1 MYKKRKYLYALFA
14 FMIAALICIP
24 QALQMRTQAAAKPG
38 TVKLNSISAPAYNKI
53 NVKWKKTSSA
63 THYIV
68 YYKKEGTKKWTKIK
82 TLDNSKSSYTH
93 TSSKKY
99 PIVVG
104 QKYTYTVKAY
114 NKNTK
119 KSGSYNKKGLTAYTK
134 PAMVKNIKATY
145 KDGIVTL
152 TWDKAA
158 GADKY
163 LVYRKD
169 NGKWKMLA
177 LKNSLSYEDA
187 AYKKGEV
194 NTYMVRGYYSGKKT
208 KGSYDKDGVSV
219 KVPADAA
226 KPTEK
231 PEPTEKPVIP
241 TPTATPSPKPT
252 KVPDP
257 TETPKPTEKPATPTP
272 TATPKP
278 VTPKPTKAPEPTE
291 KPVTPI
297 PTATPTEKP
306 ATPTPTATPIP
317 TATPTEKPATPTPT
331 ATPIPTATP
340 TPTPEPEMSVEE
352 MASEVI
358 RLTNIER
365 VKAGC
370 SPLQYHAGLQ
380 RAAMVRAEEITRKF
394 SHIRPDGTDS
404 STALY
409 ENGVACDGGENIAA
423 GQKTPEAVVRAW
435 MNSSGHKATM
445 MQQSITH
452 IGVGVCKSPIT
463 GQWLWVQDFSS
474 NPDLKGT
481 VNFNA
486 NGGLFIS
493 NNSNLVS
500 IVEPVGR
507 DMDIST
513 IETPVKEGYTFNGWT
528 YHESIITKFRVQ
540 KRVLEIIATWTPISE
555 S

>member
-1 MYKKRKYLYALFA
+1 MKKRRFFPCLLFLLA
-14 FMIAALICIP
+14 VILLMPASI
-24 QALQMRTQAAAKPG
+24 QAASAPG

-53 NVKWKKTSSA
+53 NVKWKKTSGA

-114 NKNTK
+114 NKKTK
-119 KSGSYNKKGLTAYTK
+119 KAGSYNKKGLTVYTK
-134 PAMVKNIKATY
+134 PAMVKNIKAAY

-152 TWDKAA
+152 TWDKVA

-187 AYKKGEV
+187 AYKKGAV

-208 KGSYDKDGVSV
+208 KGSYDNDGVSV
-219 KVPADAA
+219 SVPADAA

-231 PEPTEKPVIP
+231 PEPTPTEKPVTPI
-241 TPTATPSPKPT
+241 PTATPSPKPT

-257 TETPKPTEKPATPTP
+257 TEAPKPTEKPATPTP

-278 VTPKPTKAPEPTE
+278 VTPEPTKIPE
-291 KPVTPI
+291 
-297 PTATPTEKP
+297 
-306 ATPTPTATPIP
+306 
-317 TATPTEKPATPTPT
+317 PTEKPATPTPT

-340 TPTPEPEMSVEE
+340 TPSPEPEMSVEE

-365 VKAGC
+365 VKAGR

-481 VNFNA
+481 VIFDA
-486 NGGLFIS
+486 DGGVF
-493 NNSNLVS
+493 NSNGSNTLA
-500 IVEPVGR
+500 ITGPVDKIIR
-507 DMDIST
+507 MSE
-513 IETPVKEGYTFNGWT
+513 IEVPSREGYTFAGW
-528 YHESIITKFRVQ
+528 EDGISGVRIRKNIIKI
-540 KRVLEIIATWTPISE
+540 LATWTPISE

>member
-1 MYKKRKYLYALFA
+1 MKKRRLLPCLLFLLA
-14 FMIAALICIP
+14 VILVMPASI
-24 QALQMRTQAAAKPG
+24 QAASAPG

-53 NVKWKKTSSA
+53 NVKWKKTSGA

-114 NKNTK
+114 NTKTK
-119 KSGSYNKKGLTAYTK
+119 KTGYFNKKGLTTYTK
-134 PAMVKNIKATY
+134 PAMVKNVKASY

-152 TWDKAA
+152 TWNKAA

-194 NTYMVRGYYSGKKT
+194 NTYMVRSYYSDKKT

-219 KVPADAA
+219 KVPANAA

-231 PEPTEKPVIP
+231 
-241 TPTATPSPKPT
+241 
-252 KVPDP
+252 PDP

-291 KPVTPI
+291 KPVTP
-297 PTATPTEKP
+297 T
-306 ATPTPTATPIP
+306 P

-340 TPTPEPEMSVEE
+340 TPSPEPEMSVEE

-365 VKAGC
+365 VKAGR

-481 VNFNA
+481 VIFDA
-486 NGGLFIS
+486 DGGVF
-493 NNSNLVS
+493 NSNGSNTLA
-500 IVEPVGR
+500 ITGPVDKIIR
-507 DMDIST
+507 MSE
-513 IETPVKEGYTFNGWT
+513 IEVPSREGYTFAGWEDGISGVRIRKNT
-528 YHESIITKFRVQ
+528 IKI
-540 KRVLEIIATWTPISE
+540 LATWTPISE

>member
-1 MYKKRKYLYALFA
+1 MKRRRFSFLALLMLA
-14 FMIAALICIP
+14 VILLMPASI
-24 QALQMRTQAAAKPG
+24 QAASAPG

-53 NVKWKKTSSA
+53 NVKWKKTSGA

-82 TLDNSKSSYTH
+82 TLDNTKSRYTH

-114 NKNTK
+114 NKKTK
-119 KSGSYNKKGLTAYTK
+119 KAGSYNSKGLTTYTK
-134 PAMVKNIKATY
+134 PEMVKNIKAVY

-219 KVPADAA
+219 KIPADAA

-252 KVPDP
+252 KAPDP
-257 TETPKPTEKPATPTP
+257 TEAPKPTEKPVTPTP

-291 KPVTPI
+291 KPVTP
-297 PTATPTEKP
+297 
-306 ATPTPTATPIP
+306 TPTATP
-317 TATPTEKPATPTPT
+317 TPTEKPATPTPT

-340 TPTPEPEMSVEE
+340 TPTPSPEPEMSVEE

-365 VKAGC
+365 VKAGR

-394 SHIRPDGTDS
+394 SHTRPDGTDS

-481 VNFNA
+481 VIFDADGGVFNST
-486 NGGLFIS
+486 GS
-493 NNSNLVS
+493 NTLA
-500 IVEPVGR
+500 ITGPVGK
-507 DMDIST
+507 IIYSSE
-513 IETPVKEGYTFNGWT
+513 IEVPSKEGYLFNGW
-528 YHESIITKFRVQ
+528 EENLRSIRIQSRPDKV
-540 KRVLEIIATWTPISE
+540 IATWTPISE

>member
-1 MYKKRKYLYALFA
+1 MKKRRLLPCLLFLLA
-14 FMIAALICIP
+14 VILVMPASI
-24 QALQMRTQAAAKPG
+24 QAASAPG

-53 NVKWKKTSSA
+53 NVKWKKTSGA

-114 NKNTK
+114 NTKTK
-119 KSGSYNKKGLTAYTK
+119 KTGYFNKKVLTTYTK
-134 PAMVKNIKATY
+134 PAMVKNVKASY

-152 TWDKAA
+152 TWNKAA

-194 NTYMVRGYYSGKKT
+194 NTYMVRSYYSDKKT

-219 KVPADAA
+219 KVPANAA

-252 KVPDP
+252 K
-257 TETPKPTEKPATPTP
+257 
-272 TATPKP
+272 
-278 VTPKPTKAPEPTE
+278 APEPTE
-291 KPVTPI
+291 KPVTPTPI
-297 PTATPTEKP
+297 ATP
-306 ATPTPTATPIP
+306 
-317 TATPTEKPATPTPT
+317 TPTEKPATPTPT

-340 TPTPEPEMSVEE
+340 TPAAPTPEMSVEE
-352 MASEVI
+352 MASEVV

-365 VKAGC
+365 VKAGL
-370 SPLQYHAGLQ
+370 SPLQHHAGLQ

-394 SHIRPDGTDS
+394 SHTRPDGTDS

-409 ENGVACDGGENIAA
+409 ENGVSCSCGENIAA

-435 MNSSGHKATM
+435 MNSPGHKAA
-445 MQQSITH
+445 ILDPDATH

-463 GQWLWVQDFSS
+463 GQWLWVQDFSY

-481 VNFNA
+481 VSFNA
-486 NGGLFIS
+486 NGGVFQSNNNGFIS
-493 NNSNLVS
+493 L
-500 IVEPVGR
+500 VEPVGK
-507 DMDIST
+507 DIDIST
-513 IETPVKEGYTFNGWT
+513 IEVPEREGYKFNCWT
-528 YHESIITKFRVQ
+528 YHESMITGFRVQ
-540 KRVLEIIATWTPISE
+540 KRTLEIIATWTPISE

>member
-1 MYKKRKYLYALFA
+1 MKKRRLLPCLLFLLA
-14 FMIAALICIP
+14 VILVMPASI
-24 QALQMRTQAAAKPG
+24 QAASAPG
-38 TVKLNSISAPAYNKI
+38 TVKLSSISAPAYNKI
-53 NVKWKKTSSA
+53 NVKWKKTSGA

-68 YYKKEGTKKWTKIK
+68 YYKEEGTKKWIKIK

-99 PIVVG
+99 PVVVG

-114 NKNTK
+114 NTKTK
-119 KSGSYNKKGLTAYTK
+119 KAGSYNKKGLTTYTK
-134 PAMVKNIKATY
+134 PAMVKNVKASY

-152 TWDKAA
+152 TWNKAA

-194 NTYMVRGYYSGKKT
+194 NTYMVRSYYSGKKT

-219 KVPADAA
+219 KVPANAA

-231 PEPTEKPVIP
+231 PEATEKPVIP

-252 KVPDP
+252 KVP
-257 TETPKPTEKPATPTP
+257 
-272 TATPKP
+272 
-278 VTPKPTKAPEPTE
+278 EPTE
-291 KPVTPI
+291 KPVTPTPI
-297 PTATPTEKP
+297 ATP
-306 ATPTPTATPIP
+306 
-317 TATPTEKPATPTPT
+317 TPTEKPATPTPT

-340 TPTPEPEMSVEE
+340 TPAAPTPTPEMSVEE

-365 VKAGC
+365 VKAGR

-481 VNFNA
+481 VIFDA
-486 NGGLFIS
+486 DGGVFSSNGS
-493 NNSNLVS
+493 NTLAVTG
-500 IVEPVGR
+500 PVGK
-507 DMDIST
+507 IIYSSE
-513 IETPVKEGYTFNGWT
+513 IEVPSKEGYSFNGW
-528 YHESIITKFRVQ
+528 EENLRSIRIQSRPDKV
-540 KRVLEIIATWTPISE
+540 IATWTPISE

>member
-1 MYKKRKYLYALFA
+1 MKKRRFFPCLLFLLA
-14 FMIAALICIP
+14 VILLMPASI
-24 QALQMRTQAAAKPG
+24 QAASAPG
-38 TVKLNSISAPAYNKI
+38 TVKLSSISAPAYNKI

-114 NKNTK
+114 NKKTK
-119 KSGSYNKKGLTAYTK
+119 KAGSYNKKGLTAYTK
-134 PAMVKNIKATY
+134 PAMVKNIKVAY

-278 VTPKPTKAPEPTE
+278 VTP
-291 KPVTPI
+291 
-297 PTATPTEKP
+297 
-306 ATPTPTATPIP
+306 IP

-340 TPTPEPEMSVEE
+340 TPSPEPEMSVEE

-365 VKAGC
+365 VKAGR

-481 VNFNA
+481 VIFDA
-486 NGGLFIS
+486 DGGVFSSNGS
-493 NNSNLVS
+493 NTLAVTG
-500 IVEPVGR
+500 PVGK
-507 DMDIST
+507 IIYSSE
-513 IETPVKEGYTFNGWT
+513 IEVPNKDGYLFNGW
-528 YHESIITKFRVQ
+528 EENLRSIRIQSRPDKV
-540 KRVLEIIATWTPISE
+540 IATWTPISE

>member
-1 MYKKRKYLYALFA
+1 MKRRRFSFLAL
-14 FMIAALICIP
+14 LILAVILLMP
-24 QALQMRTQAAAKPG
+24 VTIQAASAPG

-53 NVKWKKTSSA
+53 NVKWKKTSGA

-68 YYKKEGTKKWTKIK
+68 YYKKAGTKKWTKIK

-114 NKNTK
+114 NKKTK
-119 KSGSYNKKGLTAYTK
+119 KAGSYNKKGLTAYTK
-134 PAMVKNIKATY
+134 PAMVKNIKAAY

-187 AYKKGEV
+187 AYKKGAV

-208 KGSYDKDGVSV
+208 KGSYDNDGISVS
-219 KVPADAA
+219 VPADAA

-231 PEPTEKPVIP
+231 PEPTPTEKPVTPI
-241 TPTATPSPKPT
+241 PTATPSPKPT

-257 TETPKPTEKPATPTP
+257 TEAPKPTEKPATPTP

-278 VTPKPTKAPEPTE
+278 VTPEPTKIPE
-291 KPVTPI
+291 
-297 PTATPTEKP
+297 
-306 ATPTPTATPIP
+306 
-317 TATPTEKPATPTPT
+317 PTEKPATPTPT

-340 TPTPEPEMSVEE
+340 TPSPSPEPEMSVEE

-365 VKAGC
+365 VKDGAA
-370 SPLQYHAGLQ
+370 PLQYHAGLQ

-394 SHIRPDGTDS
+394 SHTRPDGTDS

-463 GQWLWVQDFSS
+463 GQWLWVQDFSY
-474 NPDLKGT
+474 NPDAKGS
-481 VNFNA
+481 VIFDA
-486 NGGLFIS
+486 NGGVFSS
-493 NNSNLVS
+493 NNSNQLIISGPVDAMLKVS
-500 IVEPVGR
+500 KVEIPMK
-507 DMDIST
+507 D
-513 IETPVKEGYTFNGWT
+513 GYTFAGW
-528 YHESIITKFRVQ
+528 EDGITEVGIQEHPMRI
-540 KRVLEIIATWTPISE
+540 LATWTPISE

>member
-1 MYKKRKYLYALFA
+1 MKRRRFSFLALLVLA
-14 FMIAALICIP
+14 VILLMPVTI
-24 QALQMRTQAAAKPG
+24 QAASAPG
-38 TVKLNSISAPAYNKI
+38 TVKLSSISAPAYNKI
-53 NVKWKKTSSA
+53 KKKKKKTSGA

-68 YYKKEGTKKWTKIK
+68 YYKKAGMKKWTKIK

-114 NKNTK
+114 NKKTK
-119 KSGSYNKKGLTAYTK
+119 KAGSYNKKGLTVYTK
-134 PAMVKNIKATY
+134 PAMVKNIKAAY

-208 KGSYDKDGVSV
+208 KGNYDKDGVSV

-252 KVPDP
+252 KAPDP
-257 TETPKPTEKPATPTP
+257 TETPKPTEKPATP

-291 KPVTPI
+291 KPVTP
-297 PTATPTEKP
+297 T
-306 ATPTPTATPIP
+306 P

-340 TPTPEPEMSVEE
+340 TPSPEPEMRVEE
-352 MASEVI
+352 MASEV
-358 RLTNIER
+358 
-365 VKAGC
+365 
-370 SPLQYHAGLQ
+370 
-380 RAAMVRAEEITRKF
+380 VRAEEITRKF
-394 SHIRPDGTDS
+394 SHTRPDGT
-404 STALY
+404 TAETVLLDCGVS
-409 ENGVACDGGENIAA
+409 NGAGENIAA
-423 GQKTPEAVVRAW
+423 GQKTPEVVVRAW
-435 MNSSGHKATM
+435 MNSSGHRATM
-445 MQQSITH
+445 LNPNAKY

-463 GQWLWVQDFSS
+463 GQWLWTQEFSY
-474 NPDLKGT
+474 NPDVKGT
-481 VNFNA
+481 IIFDA
-486 NGGLFIS
+486 NGG
-493 NNSNLVS
+493 
-500 IVEPVGR
+500 
-507 DMDIST
+507 
-513 IETPVKEGYTFNGWT
+513 TF
-528 YHESIITKFRVQ
+528 ESHASSPNTKKQR
-540 KRVLEIIATWTPISE
+540 I
-555 S
+555 

>member
-1 MYKKRKYLYALFA
+1 MKKRRFFPCLLFLLA
-14 FMIAALICIP
+14 VILLMPASI
-24 QALQMRTQAAAKPG
+24 QAASAPG
-38 TVKLNSISAPAYNKI
+38 TVKLSSISAPAYNKI
-53 NVKWKKTSSA
+53 NVKWKKTSGA

-68 YYKKEGTKKWTKIK
+68 YYKKAGTKKWTKIK

-114 NKNTK
+114 NTKTK
-119 KSGSYNKKGLTAYTK
+119 KSGSYNNKGLTAYTK
-134 PAMVKNIKATY
+134 PAMVKNIKAAY

-177 LKNSLSYEDA
+177 LRNSLSYEDA

-208 KGSYDKDGVSV
+208 TGSYDKDGVSV

-241 TPTATPSPKPT
+241 TPTAT
-252 KVPDP
+252 
-257 TETPKPTEKPATPTP
+257 EAPKPTEKPATPTP

-278 VTPKPTKAPEPTE
+278 VTPKPTNAPEPTE
-291 KPVTPI
+291 KPVN
-297 PTATPTEKP
+297 PT
-306 ATPTPTATPIP
+306 P

-340 TPTPEPEMSVEE
+340 TPSPEPEMSVDE

-365 VKAGC
+365 VKAGR

-394 SHIRPDGTDS
+394 SHTRPDGTDS

-463 GQWLWVQDFSS
+463 GQWLWVQDFSY

-481 VNFNA
+481 VIFDA
-486 NGGLFIS
+486 DGGVFSSNGS
-493 NNSNLVS
+493 NTLAVTG
-500 IVEPVGR
+500 PVGK
-507 DMDIST
+507 IIYSSE
-513 IETPVKEGYTFNGWT
+513 IEVPSKDGYLFNGW
-528 YHESIITKFRVQ
+528 EENLRSIRIQPRPDKV
-540 KRVLEIIATWTPISE
+540 IATWTPISE

>member
-1 MYKKRKYLYALFA
+1 MKKRRFFPCLLFLLA
-14 FMIAALICIP
+14 VILLMPASI
-24 QALQMRTQAAAKPG
+24 QAASAPG
-38 TVKLNSISAPAYNKI
+38 TVKLSSISAPAYNKI

-114 NKNTK
+114 NKKTK
-119 KSGSYNKKGLTAYTK
+119 KAGFYNKKGLTAYTK
-134 PAMVKNIKATY
+134 PAMVKNIKAAY

-278 VTPKPTKAPEPTE
+278 VTP
-291 KPVTPI
+291 
-297 PTATPTEKP
+297 
-306 ATPTPTATPIP
+306 IP

-340 TPTPEPEMSVEE
+340 TPSPEPEMSVEE

-365 VKAGC
+365 VKAGR

-394 SHIRPDGTDS
+394 SHTRPDGTDS

-481 VNFNA
+481 VIFDA
-486 NGGLFIS
+486 DGGVF
-493 NNSNLVS
+493 NSNGSNTLA
-500 IVEPVGR
+500 ITGPVDKIIR
-507 DMDIST
+507 MSE
-513 IETPVKEGYTFNGWT
+513 IEVPSREGYTFAGW
-528 YHESIITKFRVQ
+528 EDGISGVRIRKNIIKI
-540 KRVLEIIATWTPISE
+540 LATWTPISE

>member
-1 MYKKRKYLYALFA
+1 MKRKRYSFLTLLVLAVILLMPA
-14 FMIAALICIP
+14 SI
-24 QALQMRTQAAAKPG
+24 QAASAPG

-53 NVKWKKTSSA
+53 NVKWKKTSGA

-114 NKNTK
+114 NKKTK

-134 PAMVKNIKATY
+134 PAMVKNIKAAY

-252 KVPDP
+252 KAPDP
-257 TETPKPTEKPATPTP
+257 TETPKPTEKPVTP

-291 KPVTPI
+291 KPVTP
-297 PTATPTEKP
+297 T
-306 ATPTPTATPIP
+306 P

-340 TPTPEPEMSVEE
+340 TPSPEPEMSVEE

-365 VKAGC
+365 VKAGR

-394 SHIRPDGTDS
+394 SHTRPDGTDS

-481 VNFNA
+481 VIFDA
-486 NGGLFIS
+486 DGGVF
-493 NNSNLVS
+493 NSNGSNTLA
-500 IVEPVGR
+500 ITGPVDKIIR
-507 DMDIST
+507 MSE
-513 IETPVKEGYTFNGWT
+513 IEVPSREGYTFAGW
-528 YHESIITKFRVQ
+528 EDGISGVRIRKNIIKI
-540 KRVLEIIATWTPISE
+540 LATWTPISE

>member
-1 MYKKRKYLYALFA
+1 MKKRRLFLCLL
-14 FMIAALICIP
+14 FMLAVMLLPATI
-24 QALQMRTQAAAKPG
+24 QAASAPG

-53 NVKWKKTSSA
+53 NVKWKKTSGA

-114 NKNTK
+114 NTKTK
-119 KSGSYNKKGLTAYTK
+119 KTGYFNKKGLTTYTK
-134 PAMVKNIKATY
+134 PAMVKNVKASY

-152 TWDKAA
+152 TWNKAA

-194 NTYMVRGYYSGKKT
+194 NTYMVRSYYSDKKT

-219 KVPADAA
+219 KVPANAA

-231 PEPTEKPVIP
+231 
-241 TPTATPSPKPT
+241 
-252 KVPDP
+252 PDP

-278 VTPKPTKAPEPTE
+278 VTPKPTKVPEPTE
-291 KPVTPI
+291 KPVTP
-297 PTATPTEKP
+297 T
-306 ATPTPTATPIP
+306 P

-340 TPTPEPEMSVEE
+340 TPAAPTPEMSVEE

-365 VKAGC
+365 VKAGR

-481 VNFNA
+481 VIFDA
-486 NGGLFIS
+486 DGGVFSSNGS
-493 NNSNLVS
+493 NTLAVTG
-500 IVEPVGR
+500 PVGK
-507 DMDIST
+507 IIYSSE
-513 IETPVKEGYTFNGWT
+513 IEVPSKDGYLFNGW
-528 YHESIITKFRVQ
+528 EENLRSIRIQSRPDKV
-540 KRVLEIIATWTPISE
+540 IATWTPISE
-555 S
+555 TMRKSL

>member
-1 MYKKRKYLYALFA
+1 MKKRRFFPCLLFLLA
-14 FMIAALICIP
+14 VILLMPASI
-24 QALQMRTQAAAKPG
+24 QAASAPG

-53 NVKWKKTSSA
+53 NVKWKKTSGA

-114 NKNTK
+114 NKKTK
-119 KSGSYNKKGLTAYTK
+119 KAGSYNKKGLTAYTK
-134 PAMVKNIKATY
+134 PAMVKNIKAAY

-278 VTPKPTKAPEPTE
+278 VTPKPTKAPEPT
-291 KPVTPI
+291 
-297 PTATPTEKP
+297 
-306 ATPTPTATPIP
+306 
-317 TATPTEKPATPTPT
+317 ATPTEKPATPTPT

-340 TPTPEPEMSVEE
+340 TPSPEPEMSVEE

-365 VKAGC
+365 VKAGR

-394 SHIRPDGTDS
+394 SHTRPDGTDS

-481 VNFNA
+481 VIFDA
-486 NGGLFIS
+486 DGGVF
-493 NNSNLVS
+493 NSNGSNTLA
-500 IVEPVGR
+500 ITGPVDKIIR
-507 DMDIST
+507 MSE
-513 IETPVKEGYTFNGWT
+513 IEVPSREGYTFAGW
-528 YHESIITKFRVQ
+528 EDGISGVRIRKNIIKI
-540 KRVLEIIATWTPISE
+540 LATWTPISE

>member
-1 MYKKRKYLYALFA
+1 MKRKRYSFLTLLVLAVMLLMPA
-14 FMIAALICIP
+14 SI
-24 QALQMRTQAAAKPG
+24 QAASAPG

-53 NVKWKKTSSA
+53 NVKWKKTSGA

-114 NKNTK
+114 NKKTK
-119 KSGSYNKKGLTAYTK
+119 KAGSYNKKGLTAYTK
-134 PAMVKNIKATY
+134 PAMVKNIKAAY

-278 VTPKPTKAPEPTE
+278 VTPKPTKAPEPT
-291 KPVTPI
+291 
-297 PTATPTEKP
+297 
-306 ATPTPTATPIP
+306 
-317 TATPTEKPATPTPT
+317 ATPTEKPATPTPT

-340 TPTPEPEMSVEE
+340 TPSPEPEMSVEE

-365 VKAGC
+365 VKAGR

-394 SHIRPDGTDS
+394 SHTRPDGTDS

-481 VNFNA
+481 VIFDA
-486 NGGLFIS
+486 DGGVF
-493 NNSNLVS
+493 NSNGSNTLA
-500 IVEPVGR
+500 ITGPVDKIIR
-507 DMDIST
+507 MSE
-513 IETPVKEGYTFNGWT
+513 IEVPSREGYTFAGW
-528 YHESIITKFRVQ
+528 EDGISGVRIRKNIIKI
-540 KRVLEIIATWTPISE
+540 LATWTPISE

>member
-1 MYKKRKYLYALFA
+1 MKKRRFFPCLLFLLA
-14 FMIAALICIP
+14 VILLMPASI
-24 QALQMRTQAAAKPG
+24 QAASAPG

-53 NVKWKKTSSA
+53 NVKWKKTSGA

-114 NKNTK
+114 NKKTK
-119 KSGSYNKKGLTAYTK
+119 KAGSYNKKGLTAYTK
-134 PAMVKNIKATY
+134 PAMVKNIKAAY

-252 KVPDP
+252 K
-257 TETPKPTEKPATPTP
+257 
-272 TATPKP
+272 
-278 VTPKPTKAPEPTE
+278 APEPTE
-291 KPVTPI
+291 KPVTP
-297 PTATPTEKP
+297 T
-306 ATPTPTATPIP
+306 P

-340 TPTPEPEMSVEE
+340 TPSPEPEMSVEE

-365 VKAGC
+365 VKAGR

-394 SHIRPDGTDS
+394 SHTRPDGTDS

-481 VNFNA
+481 VIFDA
-486 NGGLFIS
+486 DGGVF
-493 NNSNLVS
+493 NSNGSNTLA
-500 IVEPVGR
+500 ITGPVDKIIR
-507 DMDIST
+507 MSE
-513 IETPVKEGYTFNGWT
+513 IEVPSREGYTFAGW
-528 YHESIITKFRVQ
+528 EDGISGVRIRKNIIKI
-540 KRVLEIIATWTPISE
+540 LATWTPISE

>member
-1 MYKKRKYLYALFA
+1 MKKRRLLPCLLFLLA
-14 FMIAALICIP
+14 VILVMPASI
-24 QALQMRTQAAAKPG
+24 QAASAPG
-38 TVKLNSISAPAYNKI
+38 TVKLNSISASAYNKI
-53 NVKWKKTSSA
+53 NVKWKKTSGA

-68 YYKKEGTKKWTKIK
+68 YYKEEGTKKWIKIK

-99 PIVVG
+99 PVVVG

-114 NKNTK
+114 NTKTK
-119 KSGSYNKKGLTAYTK
+119 KAGSYNKKGLTTYTK
-134 PAMVKNIKATY
+134 PAMVKNVKASY

-152 TWDKAA
+152 TWNKAA

-187 AYKKGEV
+187 AYEKGEV
-194 NTYMVRGYYSGKKT
+194 NTYMVRSYYSGKKT

-231 PEPTEKPVIP
+231 PE
-241 TPTATPSPKPT
+241 
-252 KVPDP
+252 P

-291 KPVTPI
+291 KPVTP
-297 PTATPTEKP
+297 T
-306 ATPTPTATPIP
+306 P

-340 TPTPEPEMSVEE
+340 TPAAPTPEMSVEE

-365 VKAGC
+365 VKDGAA
-370 SPLQYHAGLQ
+370 PLQYHAGLQ

-394 SHIRPDGTDS
+394 SHTRPDGT
-404 STALY
+404 TAETVLLDCGVS
-409 ENGVACDGGENIAA
+409 NGAGENIAA

-435 MNSSGHKATM
+435 MNSSGHRATM
-445 MQQSITH
+445 LNPNAKY

-463 GQWLWVQDFSS
+463 GQWLWTQEFSY
-474 NPDLKGT
+474 NPDVKGT
-481 VNFNA
+481 IIFDA
-486 NGGLFIS
+486 NGGTFESNASSQIS
-493 NNSNLVS
+493 
-500 IVEPVGR
+500 
-507 DMDIST
+507 ISGPEGKT
-513 IETPVKEGYTFNGWT
+513 IILSEIEKPTKEGYIFDGWEGLSSVKIQAGT
-528 YHESIITKFRVQ
+528 DTLF
-540 KRVLEIIATWTPISE
+540 ATWTPISE
-555 S
+555 F

>member
-1 MYKKRKYLYALFA
+1 MKKRRFFPCLLFLLA
-14 FMIAALICIP
+14 VMLLMPASI
-24 QALQMRTQAAAKPG
+24 QAASAPG

-53 NVKWKKTSSA
+53 NVKWKKTSGA

-68 YYKKEGTKKWTKIK
+68 YYKKAGTKKWTKIK

-99 PIVVG
+99 PIVIG

-114 NKNTK
+114 NKKTK
-119 KSGSYNKKGLTAYTK
+119 KAGSYNKKGLTAYTK
-134 PAMVKNIKATY
+134 PAMVKNIKAAY

-252 KVPDP
+252 K
-257 TETPKPTEKPATPTP
+257 
-272 TATPKP
+272 
-278 VTPKPTKAPEPTE
+278 APEPTE
-291 KPVTPI
+291 KPVTP
-297 PTATPTEKP
+297 T
-306 ATPTPTATPIP
+306 P

-340 TPTPEPEMSVEE
+340 TPSPEPEMSVDE

-365 VKAGC
+365 VKAGR

-394 SHIRPDGTDS
+394 SHTRPDGTDS

-481 VNFNA
+481 VIFDA
-486 NGGLFIS
+486 DGGVF
-493 NNSNLVS
+493 NSNGSNTLA
-500 IVEPVGR
+500 ITGPVDKIIR
-507 DMDIST
+507 MSE
-513 IETPVKEGYTFNGWT
+513 IEVPSREGYTFAGW
-528 YHESIITKFRVQ
+528 EDGISGVRIRKNIIKI
-540 KRVLEIIATWTPISE
+540 LATWTPISE

>member
-53 NVKWKKTSSA
+53 NVKWKKTSGA

-114 NKNTK
+114 NKKTK

-134 PAMVKNIKATY
+134 PAMVKNIKAAY

-252 KVPDP
+252 KAPDP
-257 TETPKPTEKPATPTP
+257 TETPKPTEKPVTP

-291 KPVTPI
+291 KPVTP
-297 PTATPTEKP
+297 T
-306 ATPTPTATPIP
+306 P

-340 TPTPEPEMSVEE
+340 TPSPEPEMSVEE

-365 VKAGC
+365 VKAGR

-394 SHIRPDGTDS
+394 SHTRPDGTDS

-445 MQQSITH
+445 MRQSITH

-481 VNFNA
+481 VIFDA
-486 NGGLFIS
+486 DGGVF
-493 NNSNLVS
+493 NSNGSNTLA
-500 IVEPVGR
+500 ITGPVDKIIR
-507 DMDIST
+507 MSE
-513 IETPVKEGYTFNGWT
+513 IEVPSREGYTFAGW
-528 YHESIITKFRVQ
+528 EDGISGVRIRKNIIKI
-540 KRVLEIIATWTPISE
+540 LATWTPISE

>member
-53 NVKWKKTSSA
+53 NVKWKKTSGA

-68 YYKKEGTKKWTKIK
+68 YYKKAGTKKWTKIK

-114 NKNTK
+114 NKKAK
-119 KSGSYNKKGLTAYTK
+119 KAGSYNKKGLTAYTK
-134 PAMVKNIKATY
+134 PAMVKNIKAAY

-252 KVPDP
+252 KAPDP

-291 KPVTPI
+291 KPVTP
-297 PTATPTEKP
+297 T
-306 ATPTPTATPIP
+306 P

-340 TPTPEPEMSVEE
+340 TPSPEPEMNVDE

-365 VKAGC
+365 VKAWL
-370 SPLQYHAGLQ
+370 SPLQHHAGLQ

-394 SHIRPDGTDS
+394 SHTRPDGTDS

-409 ENGVACDGGENIAA
+409 ENGVSCSCGENIAA
-423 GQKTPEAVVRAW
+423 GQRTPEAVVRAW
-435 MNSSGHKATM
+435 MNSPGHKAA
-445 MQQSITH
+445 ILDPDATH

-463 GQWLWVQDFSS
+463 GQWLWVQDFSY
-474 NPDLKGT
+474 NPDVQGT
-481 VNFNA
+481 VIFDA
-486 NGGLFIS
+486 DGGVF
-493 NNSNLVS
+493 NSNGSNTLA
-500 IVEPVGR
+500 ITGPVDKIIR
-507 DMDIST
+507 MSE
-513 IETPVKEGYTFNGWT
+513 IEVPSREGYTFAGWEDGISGVRIRKNT
-528 YHESIITKFRVQ
+528 IKI
-540 KRVLEIIATWTPISE
+540 LATWTPISE

>member
-1 MYKKRKYLYALFA
+1 MKKRRFFPCLLFLLA
-14 FMIAALICIP
+14 VILLMPASI
-24 QALQMRTQAAAKPG
+24 QAASAPG

-53 NVKWKKTSSA
+53 NVKWKKTSGA

-114 NKNTK
+114 NKKTK

-134 PAMVKNIKATY
+134 PAMVKNIKAAY

-278 VTPKPTKAPEPTE
+278 VTPKPTKAPEPT
-291 KPVTPI
+291 
-297 PTATPTEKP
+297 
-306 ATPTPTATPIP
+306 
-317 TATPTEKPATPTPT
+317 
-331 ATPIPTATP
+331 
-340 TPTPEPEMSVEE
+340 
-352 MASEVI
+352 
-358 RLTNIER
+358 
-365 VKAGC
+365 
-370 SPLQYHAGLQ
+370 
-380 RAAMVRAEEITRKF
+380 
-394 SHIRPDGTDS
+394 
-404 STALY
+404 
-409 ENGVACDGGENIAA
+409 
-423 GQKTPEAVVRAW
+423 
-435 MNSSGHKATM
+435 
-445 MQQSITH
+445 
-452 IGVGVCKSPIT
+452 
-463 GQWLWVQDFSS
+463 
-474 NPDLKGT
+474 
-481 VNFNA
+481 
-486 NGGLFIS
+486 
-493 NNSNLVS
+493 
-500 IVEPVGR
+500 
-507 DMDIST
+507 
-513 IETPVKEGYTFNGWT
+513 
-528 YHESIITKFRVQ
+528 
-540 KRVLEIIATWTPISE
+540 
-555 S
+555 

>member
-1 MYKKRKYLYALFA
+1 MKKRRLFLCLL
-14 FMIAALICIP
+14 FMLAVMLLPATI
-24 QALQMRTQAAAKPG
+24 QAASAPG

-53 NVKWKKTSSA
+53 NVKWKKTSGA

-114 NKNTK
+114 NKKTK

-134 PAMVKNIKATY
+134 PAMVKNIKAAY

-152 TWDKAA
+152 TWNKAA

-194 NTYMVRGYYSGKKT
+194 NTYMVRSYYSDKKT

-219 KVPADAA
+219 KVPANAA

-231 PEPTEKPVIP
+231 
-241 TPTATPSPKPT
+241 
-252 KVPDP
+252 PDP

-278 VTPKPTKAPEPTE
+278 VTPKPTKVPEPTE
-291 KPVTPI
+291 KPVTP
-297 PTATPTEKP
+297 T
-306 ATPTPTATPIP
+306 P

-340 TPTPEPEMSVEE
+340 TPAAPTPEMSVEE

-365 VKAGC
+365 VKAGR

-481 VNFNA
+481 VIFDA
-486 NGGLFIS
+486 DGGVFSSNGS
-493 NNSNLVS
+493 NTLAVTG
-500 IVEPVGR
+500 PVGK
-507 DMDIST
+507 IIYSSE
-513 IETPVKEGYTFNGWT
+513 IEVPSKDGYLFNGW
-528 YHESIITKFRVQ
+528 EENLRSIRIQSRPDKV
-540 KRVLEIIATWTPISE
+540 IATWTPISE

>member
-53 NVKWKKTSSA
+53 NVKWKKTSGA

-114 NKNTK
+114 NKKTK
-119 KSGSYNKKGLTAYTK
+119 KAGFYNKKGLTAYTK
-134 PAMVKNIKATY
+134 PAMVKNIKAAY
-145 KDGIVTL
+145 KNGIVTL
-152 TWDKAA
+152 TWNKAA

-208 KGSYDKDGVSV
+208 KGNYDKDGVSV

-252 KVPDP
+252 KAPDP
-257 TETPKPTEKPATPTP
+257 TETPKPTEKPATP
-272 TATPKP
+272 TPKP

-291 KPVTPI
+291 KPVTP
-297 PTATPTEKP
+297 T
-306 ATPTPTATPIP
+306 P

-340 TPTPEPEMSVEE
+340 TPSPEPEMSVEE

-365 VKAGC
+365 VKAGR

-463 GQWLWVQDFSS
+463 GQWLWVQDFSY
-474 NPDLKGT
+474 NPDAKGS
-481 VNFNA
+481 VIFDA
-486 NGGLFIS
+486 NGGVFSS
-493 NNSNLVS
+493 NNSNQLIISGPVDAMLKVS
-500 IVEPVGR
+500 KVESPIK
-507 DMDIST
+507 D
-513 IETPVKEGYTFNGWT
+513 GYTFAGW
-528 YHESIITKFRVQ
+528 EDGITEVGIQEHPMRI
-540 KRVLEIIATWTPISE
+540 LATWTPISE

>member
-1 MYKKRKYLYALFA
+1 MKKRRFFPCLLFLLA
-14 FMIAALICIP
+14 VILLMPASI
-24 QALQMRTQAAAKPG
+24 QAASAPG

-114 NKNTK
+114 NKKTK

-278 VTPKPTKAPEPTE
+278 VTPKPTKAPEPT
-291 KPVTPI
+291 
-297 PTATPTEKP
+297 
-306 ATPTPTATPIP
+306 
-317 TATPTEKPATPTPT
+317 ATPTEKPATPTPT

-340 TPTPEPEMSVEE
+340 TPSPEPEMSVEE

-365 VKAGC
+365 VKAGR

-394 SHIRPDGTDS
+394 SHTRPDGTDS

-481 VNFNA
+481 VIFDA
-486 NGGLFIS
+486 DGGVF
-493 NNSNLVS
+493 NSNGSNTLA
-500 IVEPVGR
+500 ITGPVDKIIR
-507 DMDIST
+507 MSE
-513 IETPVKEGYTFNGWT
+513 IEVPSREGYTFAGW
-528 YHESIITKFRVQ
+528 EDGISGVRIRKNIIKI
-540 KRVLEIIATWTPISE
+540 LATWTPISE

>member
-1 MYKKRKYLYALFA
+1 MKKRRLLPCLLFLLA
-14 FMIAALICIP
+14 VILVMPASI
-24 QALQMRTQAAAKPG
+24 QAASAPG

-53 NVKWKKTSSA
+53 NVKWKKTSGA

-114 NKNTK
+114 NTKTK
-119 KSGSYNKKGLTAYTK
+119 KTGYFNKKGLTTYTK
-134 PAMVKNIKATY
+134 PAMVKNVKASY

-152 TWDKAA
+152 TWNKAA

-194 NTYMVRGYYSGKKT
+194 NTYMVRSYYSDKKT

-219 KVPADAA
+219 KVPANAA

-252 KVPDP
+252 K
-257 TETPKPTEKPATPTP
+257 
-272 TATPKP
+272 
-278 VTPKPTKAPEPTE
+278 APEPTE
-291 KPVTPI
+291 KPVTPTPI
-297 PTATPTEKP
+297 ATP
-306 ATPTPTATPIP
+306 
-317 TATPTEKPATPTPT
+317 TPTEKPATPTPT

-340 TPTPEPEMSVEE
+340 TPAAPTPEMSVEE
-352 MASEVI
+352 MASEVV

-365 VKAGC
+365 VKAGL
-370 SPLQYHAGLQ
+370 SPLQHHAGLQ

-394 SHIRPDGTDS
+394 SHTRPDGTDS

-409 ENGVACDGGENIAA
+409 ENGVSCSCGENIAA

-435 MNSSGHKATM
+435 MNSPGHKAA
-445 MQQSITH
+445 ILDPDATH

-463 GQWLWVQDFSS
+463 GQWLWVQDFSY

-481 VNFNA
+481 VSFNA
-486 NGGLFIS
+486 NGGVFQSNNNGFIS
-493 NNSNLVS
+493 L
-500 IVEPVGR
+500 VEPVGK
-507 DMDIST
+507 DIDIST
-513 IETPVKEGYTFNGWT
+513 IEVPEREGYKFNCWT
-528 YHESIITKFRVQ
+528 YHESMITGFRVQ
-540 KRVLEIIATWTPISE
+540 KRTLEIIATWTPISE

>member
-1 MYKKRKYLYALFA
+1 MKKRRFFPCLLFLLA
-14 FMIAALICIP
+14 VILLMPASI
-24 QALQMRTQAAAKPG
+24 QAASAPG

-68 YYKKEGTKKWTKIK
+68 YYKKDGTKKWTKIK

-114 NKNTK
+114 NKKTK

-278 VTPKPTKAPEPTE
+278 VTP
-291 KPVTPI
+291 
-297 PTATPTEKP
+297 
-306 ATPTPTATPIP
+306 IP

-365 VKAGC
+365 VKAGR

-481 VNFNA
+481 VIFDA
-486 NGGLFIS
+486 DGGVF
-493 NNSNLVS
+493 NSNGSNTLA
-500 IVEPVGR
+500 ITGPVDKIIR
-507 DMDIST
+507 MSE
-513 IETPVKEGYTFNGWT
+513 IEVPSREGYTFAGW
-528 YHESIITKFRVQ
+528 EDGISGVRIRKNIIKI
-540 KRVLEIIATWTPISE
+540 LATWTPISE

>member
-1 MYKKRKYLYALFA
+1 MKKRRFFPCLLFLLA
-14 FMIAALICIP
+14 VILLMPASI
-24 QALQMRTQAAAKPG
+24 QAASAPG
-38 TVKLNSISAPAYNKI
+38 TVKLSSISAPAYNKI
-53 NVKWKKTSSA
+53 NVKWKKTSGA

-114 NKNTK
+114 NTKTK
-119 KSGSYNKKGLTAYTK
+119 KSGSYNNKGLTAYTK
-134 PAMVKNIKATY
+134 PAMVKNIKAAY

-163 LVYRKD
+163 LIYRKD

-177 LKNSLSYEDA
+177 LRNSLSYEDA

-208 KGSYDKDGVSV
+208 TGSYDKDGVSV

-241 TPTATPSPKPT
+241 TPTATPSPNPT
-252 KVPDP
+252 KAPDP

-278 VTPKPTKAPEPTE
+278 VTPKPTNVPEPTE

-297 PTATPTEKP
+297 PTATPTP
-306 ATPTPTATPIP
+306 S
-317 TATPTEKPATPTPT
+317 
-331 ATPIPTATP
+331 
-340 TPTPEPEMSVEE
+340 PEPEMSVEE

-365 VKAGC
+365 VKAGR

-394 SHIRPDGTDS
+394 SHTRPDGTDS

-463 GQWLWVQDFSS
+463 GQWLWVQDFSY
-474 NPDLKGT
+474 NPDAKGS
-481 VNFNA
+481 VIFDA
-486 NGGLFIS
+486 NGGVFSS
-493 NNSNLVS
+493 NNSNQLIISGPVDAMLKVS
-500 IVEPVGR
+500 KVESPIK
-507 DMDIST
+507 D
-513 IETPVKEGYTFNGWT
+513 GYTFAGW
-528 YHESIITKFRVQ
+528 EDGITEVGIQEHPMRI
-540 KRVLEIIATWTPISE
+540 LATWTPISE

>member
-53 NVKWKKTSSA
+53 NVKWKKTSGA

-114 NKNTK
+114 NKKTK

-134 PAMVKNIKATY
+134 PAMVKNIKAAY

-231 PEPTEKPVIP
+231 PV
-241 TPTATPSPKPT
+241 TPT
-252 KVPDP
+252 
-257 TETPKPTEKPATPTP
+257 
-272 TATPKP
+272 
-278 VTPKPTKAPEPTE
+278 
-291 KPVTPI
+291 
-297 PTATPTEKP
+297 
-306 ATPTPTATPIP
+306 P

-340 TPTPEPEMSVEE
+340 TPSPEPEMSVDE

-365 VKAGC
+365 VKAGL
-370 SPLQYHAGLQ
+370 SPLQHHAGLQ

-394 SHIRPDGTDS
+394 SHTRPDGTDS

-409 ENGVACDGGENIAA
+409 ENGVSCSCGENIAA

-435 MNSSGHKATM
+435 MNSPGHKAA
-445 MQQSITH
+445 ILDPDATH

-463 GQWLWVQDFSS
+463 GQWLWVQDFSY
-474 NPDLKGT
+474 NPDAKGS
-481 VNFNA
+481 VIFDA
-486 NGGLFIS
+486 NGGVFSS
-493 NNSNLVS
+493 NNSNQLIISGPVDAMLKVS
-500 IVEPVGR
+500 KVEIPIK
-507 DMDIST
+507 D
-513 IETPVKEGYTFNGWT
+513 GYTFAGW
-528 YHESIITKFRVQ
+528 EDGITEVGIQEHPMRI
-540 KRVLEIIATWTPISE
+540 LATWTPISE

>member
-1 MYKKRKYLYALFA
+1 MKKRRLFLCLL
-14 FMIAALICIP
+14 FMLAVMLLPATI
-24 QALQMRTQAAAKPG
+24 QAASAPG

-53 NVKWKKTSSA
+53 NVKWKKTSGA

-114 NKNTK
+114 NTKTK
-119 KSGSYNKKGLTAYTK
+119 KAGSYNKKGLTTYTK
-134 PAMVKNIKATY
+134 PAMVKNVKASY

-152 TWDKAA
+152 TWNKAA

-194 NTYMVRGYYSGKKT
+194 NTYMVRGYYSGKKM

-219 KVPADAA
+219 KVPANAA

-252 KVPDP
+252 K
-257 TETPKPTEKPATPTP
+257 
-272 TATPKP
+272 
-278 VTPKPTKAPEPTE
+278 APEPTE
-291 KPVTPI
+291 KPVTP
-297 PTATPTEKP
+297 
-306 ATPTPTATPIP
+306 TPI
-317 TATPTEKPATPTPT
+317 ATPTEKPATPTPT

-340 TPTPEPEMSVEE
+340 TPAAPTPEMSVEE

-365 VKAGC
+365 VKDGAA
-370 SPLQYHAGLQ
+370 PLQYHAGLQ

-394 SHIRPDGTDS
+394 SHTRPDGT
-404 STALY
+404 TAETVLLDCGVS
-409 ENGVACDGGENIAA
+409 NGAGENIAA

-435 MNSSGHKATM
+435 MNSSGHRATM
-445 MQQSITH
+445 LNPNAKY

-463 GQWLWVQDFSS
+463 GQWLWTQEFSY
-474 NPDLKGT
+474 NPDVKGT
-481 VNFNA
+481 IIFDA
-486 NGGLFIS
+486 NGGTFESNASSQIS
-493 NNSNLVS
+493 
-500 IVEPVGR
+500 
-507 DMDIST
+507 ISGPEGKT
-513 IETPVKEGYTFNGWT
+513 IILSEIEKPTKEGYIFDGWEGLSSVKIQAGT
-528 YHESIITKFRVQ
+528 DTLF
-540 KRVLEIIATWTPISE
+540 ATWTPISE
-555 S
+555 F

>member
-1 MYKKRKYLYALFA
+1 MKKRRLLPCLLFLLA
-14 FMIAALICIP
+14 VILVMPATI
-24 QALQMRTQAAAKPG
+24 QAASAPG
-38 TVKLNSISAPAYNKI
+38 AVKLNSISAPAYNKI
-53 NVKWKKTSSA
+53 NVKWKKTSGA

-68 YYKKEGTKKWTKIK
+68 YYKEEGTKKWIKIK

-99 PIVVG
+99 PVVVG

-114 NKNTK
+114 NTKTK
-119 KSGSYNKKGLTAYTK
+119 KAGSYNKKGLTTYTK
-134 PAMVKNIKATY
+134 PAMVKNVKASY

-152 TWDKAA
+152 TWNKAA

-187 AYKKGEV
+187 ACKKGEV
-194 NTYMVRGYYSGKKT
+194 NTYMVRGYYSGKKM

-219 KVPADAA
+219 KVPANAA

-252 KVPDP
+252 K
-257 TETPKPTEKPATPTP
+257 
-272 TATPKP
+272 
-278 VTPKPTKAPEPTE
+278 APEPTE
-291 KPVTPI
+291 KPVTPTPI
-297 PTATPTEKP
+297 ATP
-306 ATPTPTATPIP
+306 
-317 TATPTEKPATPTPT
+317 TPTEKPATPTPT

-340 TPTPEPEMSVEE
+340 TPAAPTPEMSVEE
-352 MASEVI
+352 MASEVV

-365 VKAGC
+365 VKAGL
-370 SPLQYHAGLQ
+370 SPLQHHAGLQ

-394 SHIRPDGTDS
+394 SHTRPDGTDS

-409 ENGVACDGGENIAA
+409 ENGVSCSCGENIAA
-423 GQKTPEAVVRAW
+423 GQKTSEAVVRAW
-435 MNSSGHKATM
+435 MNSPGHKAA
-445 MQQSITH
+445 ILDPDATH

-463 GQWLWVQDFSS
+463 GQWLWVQDFSY

-481 VNFNA
+481 VSFNA
-486 NGGLFIS
+486 NGGVFQSNNNGFIS
-493 NNSNLVS
+493 L
-500 IVEPVGR
+500 VEPVGK
-507 DMDIST
+507 DIDIST
-513 IETPVKEGYTFNGWT
+513 IEVPEREGYKFNCWT
-528 YHESIITKFRVQ
+528 YHESMITGFRVQ
-540 KRVLEIIATWTPISE
+540 KRTLEIIATWTPISE

>member
-1 MYKKRKYLYALFA
+1 MKKRRFFPCLLFLLA
-14 FMIAALICIP
+14 VILLMPASI
-24 QALQMRTQAAAKPG
+24 QAASAPG
-38 TVKLNSISAPAYNKI
+38 TVKLSSISAPAYNKI
-53 NVKWKKTSSA
+53 NVKWKKTSGA

-114 NKNTK
+114 NTKTK
-119 KSGSYNKKGLTAYTK
+119 KSGSYNNKGLTAYTK
-134 PAMVKNIKATY
+134 PAMVKNIKAAY

-163 LVYRKD
+163 LIYRKD

-177 LKNSLSYEDA
+177 LRNSLSYEDA

-208 KGSYDKDGVSV
+208 TGSYDKDGVSV

-257 TETPKPTEKPATPTP
+257 TEAPKPTEKPATPTP

-278 VTPKPTKAPEPTE
+278 VTPKPTNVPEPTE

-297 PTATPTEKP
+297 PTATPTP
-306 ATPTPTATPIP
+306 S
-317 TATPTEKPATPTPT
+317 
-331 ATPIPTATP
+331 
-340 TPTPEPEMSVEE
+340 PEPEMSVEE

-365 VKAGC
+365 VKAGR

-394 SHIRPDGTDS
+394 SHTRPDGTDS

-463 GQWLWVQDFSS
+463 GQWLWVQDFSY
-474 NPDLKGT
+474 NPDAKGS
-481 VNFNA
+481 VIFDA
-486 NGGLFIS
+486 NGGVFSS
-493 NNSNLVS
+493 NNSNQLIISGPVDAMLKVS
-500 IVEPVGR
+500 KVESPIK
-507 DMDIST
+507 D
-513 IETPVKEGYTFNGWT
+513 GYTFAGW
-528 YHESIITKFRVQ
+528 EDGITEVGIQEHPMRI
-540 KRVLEIIATWTPISE
+540 LATWTPISE

>member
-1 MYKKRKYLYALFA
+1 MKKRRFFPCLLFLLA
-14 FMIAALICIP
+14 VILLMPASI
-24 QALQMRTQAAAKPG
+24 QAASAPG
-38 TVKLNSISAPAYNKI
+38 TVKLSSISAPAYNKI

-114 NKNTK
+114 NKKTK
-119 KSGSYNKKGLTAYTK
+119 KAGFYNKKGLTAYTK
-134 PAMVKNIKATY
+134 PAMVKNIKAAY

-152 TWDKAA
+152 TWNKAA

-278 VTPKPTKAPEPTE
+278 VTP
-291 KPVTPI
+291 
-297 PTATPTEKP
+297 
-306 ATPTPTATPIP
+306 IP

-340 TPTPEPEMSVEE
+340 TPSPEPEMSVEE

-365 VKAGC
+365 VKAGR

-481 VNFNA
+481 VIFDA
-486 NGGLFIS
+486 DGGVF
-493 NNSNLVS
+493 NSNGSNTLA
-500 IVEPVGR
+500 ITGPVDKIIR
-507 DMDIST
+507 MSE
-513 IETPVKEGYTFNGWT
+513 IEVPSREGYTFAGW
-528 YHESIITKFRVQ
+528 EDGISGVRICKNIIKI
-540 KRVLEIIATWTPISE
+540 LATWTPISE

>member
-1 MYKKRKYLYALFA
+1 MKKRRLFLCLL
-14 FMIAALICIP
+14 FMLAVMLLPASI
-24 QALQMRTQAAAKPG
+24 QAASAPG

-53 NVKWKKTSSA
+53 NVKWKKTSGA

-68 YYKKEGTKKWTKIK
+68 YYKKEEAKKWTKIK

-114 NKNTK
+114 NTKTK
-119 KSGSYNKKGLTAYTK
+119 KAGSYNKKGLTVYTK
-134 PAMVKNIKATY
+134 PAVVKNIKVTY

-194 NTYMVRGYYSGKKT
+194 NTYMVRSYYSGKKT
-208 KGSYDKDGVSV
+208 KGSYDKVVVSV
-219 KVPADAA
+219 KAPANAA

-231 PEPTEKPVIP
+231 PYPTE
-241 TPTATPSPKPT
+241 A
-252 KVPDP
+252 
-257 TETPKPTEKPATPTP
+257 PKPTEKPATPTP

-291 KPVTPI
+291 KPVTP
-297 PTATPTEKP
+297 T
-306 ATPTPTATPIP
+306 P

-340 TPTPEPEMSVEE
+340 TPNPEPEMSVEE

-365 VKAGC
+365 VKDGAA
-370 SPLQYHAGLQ
+370 PLQYHAGLQ

-394 SHIRPDGTDS
+394 SHTRPDGT
-404 STALY
+404 TAETVLLDCGVS
-409 ENGVACDGGENIAA
+409 NGAGENIAA

-435 MNSSGHKATM
+435 MNSSGHRATM
-445 MQQSITH
+445 LNPNAKY

-463 GQWLWVQDFSS
+463 GQWLWTQEFSY
-474 NPDLKGT
+474 NPDVKGT
-481 VNFNA
+481 VIFDA
-486 NGGLFIS
+486 DGGTFS
-493 NNSNLVS
+493 NNDSQISISGPEGKMILVS
-500 IVEPVGR
+500 
-507 DMDIST
+507 S
-513 IETPVKEGYTFNGWT
+513 IEKPIREGYTFAGWEDGISGVRIRKNT
-528 YHESIITKFRVQ
+528 IKI
-540 KRVLEIIATWTPISE
+540 LATWTPISE

>member
-1 MYKKRKYLYALFA
+1 MKKRRLFLCLL
-14 FMIAALICIP
+14 FMLAVMLLPATI
-24 QALQMRTQAAAKPG
+24 QAASAPG

-53 NVKWKKTSSA
+53 NVKWKKTSGA

-114 NKNTK
+114 NTKTK
-119 KSGSYNKKGLTAYTK
+119 KTGYFNKKGLTTYTK
-134 PAMVKNIKATY
+134 PAMVKNVKASY

-152 TWDKAA
+152 TWNKAA

-194 NTYMVRGYYSGKKT
+194 NTYMVRSYYSDKKT

-219 KVPADAA
+219 KVPANAA

-231 PEPTEKPVIP
+231 
-241 TPTATPSPKPT
+241 
-252 KVPDP
+252 PDP

-291 KPVTPI
+291 KPVTP
-297 PTATPTEKP
+297 T
-306 ATPTPTATPIP
+306 P

-340 TPTPEPEMSVEE
+340 TPAAPTPEMSVEE

-365 VKAGC
+365 VKAGR

-481 VNFNA
+481 VIFDA
-486 NGGLFIS
+486 DGGVFSSNGS
-493 NNSNLVS
+493 NTLAVTG
-500 IVEPVGR
+500 PVGK
-507 DMDIST
+507 IIYSSE
-513 IETPVKEGYTFNGWT
+513 IEVPSKDGYLFNGW
-528 YHESIITKFRVQ
+528 EENLRSIRIQSRPDKV
-540 KRVLEIIATWTPISE
+540 IATWTPISE

>member
-1 MYKKRKYLYALFA
+1 MKKRRLLPCLLFLLA
-14 FMIAALICIP
+14 VILVMPASI
-24 QALQMRTQAAAKPG
+24 QAASAPG
-38 TVKLNSISAPAYNKI
+38 TVKLSSISAPAYNKI
-53 NVKWKKTSSA
+53 NVKWKKTSGA

-114 NKNTK
+114 NTKTK
-119 KSGSYNKKGLTAYTK
+119 KTGYFNKKGLTTYTK
-134 PAMVKNIKATY
+134 PAMVKNVKASY

-152 TWDKAA
+152 TWNKAA

-163 LVYRKD
+163 IVYRKD
-169 NGKWKMLA
+169 KGKWKMLA

-194 NTYMVRGYYSGKKT
+194 NTYMVRSYYSDKKT

-219 KVPADAA
+219 KVPANAA

-231 PEPTEKPVIP
+231 
-241 TPTATPSPKPT
+241 
-252 KVPDP
+252 PDP
-257 TETPKPTEKPATPTP
+257 TETPKPTEKPATP
-272 TATPKP
+272 TPKP

-291 KPVTPI
+291 KPVTP
-297 PTATPTEKP
+297 T
-306 ATPTPTATPIP
+306 P

-340 TPTPEPEMSVEE
+340 TPATPTPEMSVEE

-365 VKAGC
+365 VKAGR

-394 SHIRPDGTDS
+394 SHTRPDGTDS

-481 VNFNA
+481 VIFDA
-486 NGGLFIS
+486 DGGVFSSNGS
-493 NNSNLVS
+493 NTLAVTG
-500 IVEPVGR
+500 PVDKIIR
-507 DMDIST
+507 MSE
-513 IETPVKEGYTFNGWT
+513 IEVPSREGYTFAGW
-528 YHESIITKFRVQ
+528 EDGISGVRIRKNVIKI
-540 KRVLEIIATWTPISE
+540 LATWTPISE

>member
-1 MYKKRKYLYALFA
+1 MKKRRLLPCLLFLLA
-14 FMIAALICIP
+14 VILVMPASI
-24 QALQMRTQAAAKPG
+24 QAASAPG

-53 NVKWKKTSSA
+53 NVKWKKTSGA

-114 NKNTK
+114 NTKTK
-119 KSGSYNKKGLTAYTK
+119 KTGSYNKKGLTTYTK
-134 PAMVKNIKATY
+134 PAMVKNVKASY

-152 TWDKAA
+152 TWNKAA

-194 NTYMVRGYYSGKKT
+194 NTYMVRGYYSGKKM

-231 PEPTEKPVIP
+231 
-241 TPTATPSPKPT
+241 
-252 KVPDP
+252 PDP

-291 KPVTPI
+291 KPVTP
-297 PTATPTEKP
+297 T
-306 ATPTPTATPIP
+306 P

-340 TPTPEPEMSVEE
+340 TPSPEPEMSVEE

-365 VKAGC
+365 VKDGAA
-370 SPLQYHAGLQ
+370 PLQYHAGLQ

-394 SHIRPDGTDS
+394 SHTRPDGT
-404 STALY
+404 TAETVLLDCGVS
-409 ENGVACDGGENIAA
+409 NGAGENIAA

-435 MNSSGHKATM
+435 MNSSGHRATM
-445 MQQSITH
+445 LNPNAKY

-463 GQWLWVQDFSS
+463 GQWLWTQEFSY
-474 NPDLKGT
+474 NPDVKGT
-481 VNFNA
+481 VIFDA
-486 NGGLFIS
+486 DGGTFS
-493 NNSNLVS
+493 NNDSQISISGPEGKIILVS
-500 IVEPVGR
+500 
-507 DMDIST
+507 S
-513 IETPVKEGYTFNGWT
+513 IEKPTREGYTFAGWEDGISGVRIRKNT
-528 YHESIITKFRVQ
+528 IKI
-540 KRVLEIIATWTPISE
+540 LATWTPISE

>member
-1 MYKKRKYLYALFA
+1 MKKRRFFPCLLFLLA
-14 FMIAALICIP
+14 VILLMPASI
-24 QALQMRTQAAAKPG
+24 QAASAPG
-38 TVKLNSISAPAYNKI
+38 TVKLSSISAPAYNKI

-114 NKNTK
+114 NKKTK
-119 KSGSYNKKGLTAYTK
+119 KAGSYNKKGLTAYTK
-134 PAMVKNIKATY
+134 PAMVKNIKVAY

-278 VTPKPTKAPEPTE
+278 VTP
-291 KPVTPI
+291 
-297 PTATPTEKP
+297 
-306 ATPTPTATPIP
+306 IP

-340 TPTPEPEMSVEE
+340 TPSPEPEMSVEE

-365 VKAGC
+365 VKAGR

-481 VNFNA
+481 VIFDA
-486 NGGLFIS
+486 DGGVF
-493 NNSNLVS
+493 NSNGSNTLA
-500 IVEPVGR
+500 ITGPVDKIIR
-507 DMDIST
+507 MSE
-513 IETPVKEGYTFNGWT
+513 IEVPSREGYTFAGW
-528 YHESIITKFRVQ
+528 EDGISGVRIRKNIIKI
-540 KRVLEIIATWTPISE
+540 LATWTPISE

>member
-1 MYKKRKYLYALFA
+1 MKKRRFFPCLLFLLA
-14 FMIAALICIP
+14 VILLMPASI
-24 QALQMRTQAAAKPG
+24 QAASAPG

-114 NKNTK
+114 NKKTK

-134 PAMVKNIKATY
+134 PAMVKNIKAAY

-231 PEPTEKPVIP
+231 PV
-241 TPTATPSPKPT
+241 
-252 KVPDP
+252 
-257 TETPKPTEKPATPTP
+257 
-272 TATPKP
+272 
-278 VTPKPTKAPEPTE
+278 
-291 KPVTPI
+291 
-297 PTATPTEKP
+297 
-306 ATPTPTATPIP
+306 TPIP

-365 VKAGC
+365 VKAGR

-394 SHIRPDGTDS
+394 SHTRPDGTDS